1 MVIKKYLFILSFL
14 SLVIAQDKWY
24 QIHGSRQFS
33 ISGVAKFEKGFLV
46 VHDNKKKKQP
56 RISYLD
62 KSFKLRKLV
71 WPEPKL
77 PYDLEALHK
86 MPHYTNKFIAMEST
100 GKAYLFFVDPFDFR
114 IELIQTFTLPG
125 ISNKMNL
132 EGLAVFNSAQGQ
144 VFIYGDRGS
153 NKRSSTLITAL
164 YEPAN
169 HNIYE
174 VNKFVIELPFPE
186 NDKRNIADLAIDNNG
201 GVWTSATSDP
211 GNDGPFQT
219 AIYHIGQMSNVGT
232 FNFNHPSLLKPLMII
247 DNQKVEAMIFN
258 KERLILMTDNEN
270 FGATFLQIKELLND

>member
-71 WPEPKL
+71 WPKPKL

-164 YEPAN
+164 YEPTN

-201 GVWTSATSDP
+201 GVWTVATSDP